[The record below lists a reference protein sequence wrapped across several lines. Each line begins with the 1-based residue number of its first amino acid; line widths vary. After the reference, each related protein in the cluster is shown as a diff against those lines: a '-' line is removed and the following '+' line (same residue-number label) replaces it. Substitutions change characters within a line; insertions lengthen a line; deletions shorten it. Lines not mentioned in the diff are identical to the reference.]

1 MVGRAALRGRLRPR
15 RDEIEKWQTVAHGPP
30 IPENF
35 GERRT
40 IRAACSDLERAE
52 RQRRFRLLLLRRA
65 YPLAHWLPPEAVLH
79 LARVDLDPEGTRLLL
94 TLVTGTKIMDTG
106 DRIVLQGRPDDV
118 AVEEMAAC
126 VERRRWPLVEVSG
139 DEQFR
144 TEMSRQ
150 LMLRGVEVVDCPLP
164 AAEQA
169 ELMRQAGGFDW
180 REVDEPPAPLPVPVP
195 PWATEIA

>member
-1 MVGRAALRGRLRPR
+1 MKHRRDDVGR
-15 RDEIEKWQTVAHGPP
+15 WQTVAHGPP
-30 IPENF
+30 PTENF

-40 IRAACSDLERAE
+40 IRAACSDAERAE

-94 TLVTGTKIMDTG
+94 TLSSGTKIMDTG

-126 VERRRWPLVEVSG
+126 VERRKWPLVEVSG
-139 DEQFR
+139 DERFR
-144 TEMSRQ
+144 MEMSRE
-150 LMLRGVEVVDCPLP
+150 LLLRGIEVVDCPLP
-164 AAEQA
+164 ADEQA
-169 ELMRQAGGFDW
+169 ELRRRAGGFDW
-180 REVDEPPAPLPVPVP
+180 REVDELPAPLPVPVP
-195 PWATEIA
+195 PWANEIA